1 MKKTLLGTA
10 LLFALAQ
17 ALPMDAQKQVRLT
30 FNRAGGT
37 AVSNVTVKVT
47 DESGNAINGV
57 TATLQSIKQ
66 GTGTDA
72 DAATTDVALK
82 SGGKLDTHTEILC
95 ANYTN
100 KELDSRFAEFTF
112 KISGLSDFSL
122 NHSDLQI
129 ASMNGSG
136 DFQYNNLPRKCDVR
150 VWNNEDKST
159 LIASIDGIVTD
170 KNASKEDKVNPT
182 DKDTG
187 KDNTIDWEIKASTT
201 TPATTDQILV
211 VRLAKSSDN
220 KGCFFGLKQ
229 ITLYNGY
236 RFATTAT
243 SNIANVA
250 TFSASSPVTFS
261 SDATAYIAI
270 NSDNKQVTLSPLNGA
285 LAAGKGAIVSKATT
299 GDIYAYVSTETTDSR
314 NNLLVGSSDATKEL
328 TDGNYYIFNKKDN
341 DAVFSPLDNAASTT
355 LAANKAALKTTT
367 TGGQALTL
375 DFGSVTGINTVTTA
389 MPATNATFD
398 LSGRKV
404 SGKLPAGLYIKNG
417 KKLLIK

>member
-37 AVSNVTVKVT
+37 AVSNVTVNVT

-72 DAATTDVALK
+72 GATATNVALK
-82 SGGKLDTHTEILC
+82 PGNQLDAHTEILC
-95 ANYTN
+95 ADYNN
-100 KELDSRFAEFTF
+100 NGLDSRFAEFTF
-112 KISGLSDFSL
+112 KISGLNDFSL

-129 ASMNGSG
+129 AALNKGG
-136 DFQYNNLPRKCDVR
+136 NFQYDKGSRKCDVR

-170 KNASKEDKVNPT
+170 KNASNET
-182 DKDTG
+182 
-187 KDNTIDWEIKASTT
+187 KDNTIDWEIKANTT
-201 TPATTDQILV
+201 TPATTEQILV

-250 TFSASSPVTFS
+250 TFSASSPVTFC

-270 NSDNKQVTLSPLNGA
+270 NSNDTQVTLSPLNGA
-285 LAAGKGAIVSKATT
+285 LAAGQGAIVSKATT
-299 GDIYAYVSTETTDSR
+299 GDIYAYVSAETTDSR
-314 NNLLVGSSDATKEL
+314 NNQLVGGGDATKEL
-328 TDGNYYIFNKKDN
+328 TDGNYYIFNKKGN
-341 DAVFSPLDNAASTT
+341 DAVFSPLNNTSTT
-355 LAANKAALKTTT
+355 LAANKAALKTATP
-367 TGGQALTL
+367 GGQALTL
-375 DFGSVTGINTVTTA
+375 DFGSVTGINTATTA

-417 KKLLIK
+417 KELLIK

>member
-37 AVSNVTVKVT
+37 AVSNVTVNVT
-47 DESGNAINGV
+47 DESGNAIDGV

-72 DAATTDVALK
+72 SAAANDVALL
-82 SGGKLDTHTEILC
+82 SGMELNTHTEILC
-95 ANYTN
+95 ANYDN
-100 KELDSRFAEFTF
+100 LKNSFAEFTF
-112 KISGLSDFSL
+112 KISGLNNFSL

-129 ASMNGSG
+129 SAMNLNGR
-136 DFQYNNLPRKCDVR
+136 FQNSKDQRYCDVR
-150 VWNNEDKST
+150 VWGNENKST
-159 LIASIDGIVTD
+159 LLASVDGILVD
-170 KNASKEDKVNPT
+170 KLGGDYVR
-182 DKDTG
+182 
-187 KDNTIDWEIKASTT
+187 DNTIDWEIKGNTT
-201 TPATTDQILV
+201 TPAATDQYIV
-211 VRLAKSSDN
+211 VRMAKSDRSQ
-220 KGCFFGLKQ
+220 GCYFGLKQ

-236 RFATTAT
+236 RFATTTT

-285 LAAGKGAIVSKATT
+285 LAAGQGAIVSKATT
-299 GDIYAYVSTETTDSR
+299 GDIYAYVSAETTDSR
-314 NNLLVGSSDATKEL
+314 NNQLVGGGDATKEL
-328 TDGNYYIFNKKDN
+328 TDGNYYIFNKKGD
-341 DAVFSPLDNAASTT
+341 DAVFSPLNNTSTT
-355 LAANKAALKTTT
+355 LAANKAALKTATP
-367 TGGQALTL
+367 GGQALTL
-375 DFGSVTGINTVTTA
+375 DFGSVTGINTATTA

>member
-66 GTGTDA
+66 GTGTEA
-72 DAATTDVALK
+72 GAAATDVALK
-82 SGGKLDTHTEILC
+82 SGGQLDTHSEVLC
-95 ANYTN
+95 ANYN
-100 KELDSRFAEFTF
+100 NNGLDRRFAEFTF

-129 ASMNGSG
+129 AAMNSG
-136 DFQYNNLPRKCDVR
+136 GNFQYNNLPRKCDVR
-150 VWNNEDKST
+150 VWGDEDKST
-159 LIASIDGIVTD
+159 LIASTDGIVTD
-170 KNASKEDKVNPT
+170 KNASNETV
-182 DKDTG
+182 
-187 KDNTIDWEIKASTT
+187 DNTIDWEIKASTT
-201 TPATTDQILV
+201 TPATTDQYLV

-236 RFATTAT
+236 RFATTTT
-243 SNIANVA
+243 SNIDNVA

-270 NSDNKQVTLSPLNGA
+270 NSNNTQVTLSPLNGA
-285 LAAGKGAIVSKATT
+285 LAAGQGAIVSKATT
-299 GDIYAYVSTETTDSR
+299 GDIYAYVSTEATDSR
-314 NNLLVGSSDATKEL
+314 NNQLVGSGDATKDL
-328 TDGNYYIFNKKDN
+328 TDGNYYIFNKQGEE
-341 DAVFSPLDNAASTT
+341 AVFSPLKESANTT
-355 LAANKAALKTTT
+355 LAANKAALKTAT

-375 DFGSVTGINTVTTA
+375 DFGSVTGINTATTA

-404 SGKLPAGLYIKNG
+404 SGNLPAGLYIKNG

>member
-72 DAATTDVALK
+72 DAAATDVALK
-82 SGGKLDTHTEILC
+82 SGGKLNTHTEILC
-95 ANYTN
+95 ANYN
-100 KELDSRFAEFTF
+100 NNGLDSRFAEFTF

-129 ASMNGSG
+129 AAMNSG
-136 DFQYNNLPRKCDVR
+136 GNFQYNNLPRKCDVR
-150 VWNNEDKST
+150 VWGDEDKST
-159 LIASIDGIVTD
+159 LIASTDGIITD
-170 KNASKEDKVNPT
+170 KNASNETV
-182 DKDTG
+182 
-187 KDNTIDWEIKASTT
+187 DNTIDWEIKASTT
-201 TPATTDQILV
+201 TPATTDQYLV

-236 RFATTAT
+236 RFATTTT
-243 SNIANVA
+243 SNIDNVA

-270 NSDNKQVTLSPLNGA
+270 NSNDTQVTLSPLNGA
-285 LAAGKGAIVSKATT
+285 LAAGQGAIVSKATT
-299 GDIYAYVSTETTDSR
+299 GDIYAYVSTEATDSR
-314 NNLLVGSSDATKEL
+314 NNQLVGGGDYNMDL
-328 TDGNYYIFNKKDN
+328 TDGNYYIFNKQGEE
-341 DAVFSPLDNAASTT
+341 AVFSPLKESASTT
-355 LAANKAALKTTT
+355 LAANKAVLKTTT

-375 DFGSVTGINTVTTA
+375 DFGSVTGINTATTA

-404 SGKLPAGLYIKNG
+404 NGKLPAGLYIKNG

>member
-10 LLFALAQ
+10 LLLALAQ

-47 DESGNAINGV
+47 DESGNAIDGV

-66 GTGTDA
+66 GTGTETS
-72 DAATTDVALK
+72 AAATDVALL
-82 SGGKLDTHTEILC
+82 SGMELNTHTEILC
-95 ANYTN
+95 ANYDN
-100 KELDSRFAEFTF
+100 VKNSFAEFTF
-112 KISGLSDFSL
+112 KISGLNNFSL

-129 ASMNGSG
+129 AAMNLYGR
-136 DFQYNNLPRKCDVR
+136 FQNSKDQRYCDVR
-150 VWNNEDKST
+150 VWGNENKST
-159 LIASIDGIVTD
+159 LLASVDGILVD
-170 KNASKEDKVNPT
+170 KLGGDYVR
-182 DKDTG
+182 
-187 KDNTIDWEIKASTT
+187 DNTIDWEIKGNTT
-201 TPATTDQILV
+201 TPAATDQYIV
-211 VRLAKSSDN
+211 VRMAKSDRSQ
-220 KGCFFGLKQ
+220 GCYFGLKQ

-243 SNIANVA
+243 SNIDNVA

-270 NSDNKQVTLSPLNGA
+270 NSNDTQVTLSPLNGA
-285 LAAGKGAIVSKATT
+285 LAAGQGAIVSKATT
-299 GDIYAYVSTETTDSR
+299 GDIYAYVSTEATDSR
-314 NNLLVGSSDATKEL
+314 NNQLVGSGDATKEL
-328 TDGNYYIFNKKDN
+328 TDGNYYIFNKKGE
-341 DAVFSPLDNAASTT
+341 DAVFSPLSNSNTT
-355 LAANKAALKTTT
+355 LAANKAALKTAT

-375 DFGSVTGINTVTTA
+375 DFGSVTGINTATTA

-404 SGKLPAGLYIKNG
+404 SGKLPTGLYIKNG

>member
-1 MKKTLLGTA
+1 
-10 LLFALAQ
+10 
-17 ALPMDAQKQVRLT
+17 MDAQKQVRLT

-66 GTGTDA
+66 GTGTETS
-72 DAATTDVALK
+72 AAATDVALK
-82 SGGKLDTHTEILC
+82 SGGQLDTHSEILC
-95 ANYTN
+95 ANYN
-100 KELDSRFAEFTF
+100 NALNSSFAEFTF
-112 KISGLSDFSL
+112 KISGLSNFSL

-129 ASMNGSG
+129 SAMNSSG
-136 DFQYNNLPRKCDVR
+136 RFQYDPKSRKCDIR
-150 VWNNEDKST
+150 VWGDEDKST
-159 LIASIDGIVTD
+159 LIASTDGIVTD
-170 KNASKEDKVNPT
+170 KNASNETV
-182 DKDTG
+182 
-187 KDNTIDWEIKASTT
+187 DNTIDWEIKASTT
-201 TPATTDQILV
+201 TPATTDQYLV

-261 SDATAYIAI
+261 SNATAYIAI
-270 NSDNKQVTLSPLNGA
+270 NSNDTQVTLSPLNGA
-285 LAAGKGAIVSKATT
+285 LAAGQGAVVSKATT
-299 GDIYAYVSTETTDSR
+299 GDIYAYVSTEATDSR
-314 NNLLVGSSDATKEL
+314 NNQLVGSGDATKDL
-328 TDGNYYIFNKKDN
+328 TDGNYYIFNKKGD
-341 DAVFSPLDNAASTT
+341 DAVFSPLNNTSTT
-355 LAANKAALKTTT
+355 LAANKAALKTATP
-367 TGGQALTL
+367 GGQALTL
-375 DFGSVTGINTVTTA
+375 DFGSVTGINTATTA

-398 LSGRKV
+398 LSGRKA

>member
-37 AVSNVTVKVT
+37 AVSNVTVNVT

-66 GTGTDA
+66 GTGTEA
-72 DAATTDVALK
+72 SAAATDVALK
-82 SGGKLDTHTEILC
+82 SIGQLDAHTEILC
-95 ANYTN
+95 ADYNN
-100 KELDSRFAEFTF
+100 NGLDSRFAEFTF
-112 KISGLSDFSL
+112 KISGLNDFSL

-129 ASMNGSG
+129 AAMNKGG
-136 DFQYNNLPRKCDVR
+136 NFQYDKGSRKCDVR

-170 KNASKEDKVNPT
+170 KNASNET
-182 DKDTG
+182 

-201 TPATTDQILV
+201 TPATTEQILV

-236 RFATTAT
+236 RFATTTT

-314 NNLLVGSSDATKEL
+314 NNLLVGSGDATKEL
-328 TDGNYYIFNKKDN
+328 TDGNYYIFNKKGD
-341 DAVFSPLDNAASTT
+341 DAVFSPLNNTSTT

-404 SGKLPAGLYIKNG
+404 NGKLPAGLYIKNG

>member
-66 GTGTDA
+66 GTGTEA
-72 DAATTDVALK
+72 GAAATDVALN
-82 SGGKLDTHTEILC
+82 SGNELNTHPEILC
-95 ANYTN
+95 ANYSN
-100 KELDSRFAEFTF
+100 GKNSFAEFTF

-129 ASMNGSG
+129 AAMNLNGR
-136 DFQYNNLPRKCDVR
+136 FQNSKGERYCDVR
-150 VWNNEDKST
+150 VWGNENKST
-159 LIASIDGIVTD
+159 LIASTDGILVD
-170 KNASKEDKVNPT
+170 KLGGSYTV
-182 DKDTG
+182 
-187 KDNTIDWEIKASTT
+187 DNTIDWEIKGE
-201 TPATTDQILV
+201 ATTQAATDQYLV
-211 VRLAKSSDN
+211 VRMAKSSN
-220 KGCFFGLKQ
+220 SNGCFFGLKQ

-243 SNIANVA
+243 SNIDNVA

-314 NNLLVGSSDATKEL
+314 NNLLVGSGDATKEL

-404 SGKLPAGLYIKNG
+404 NGKLPAGLYIKNG

>member
-37 AVSNVTVKVT
+37 AVSNVTVNVT

-72 DAATTDVALK
+72 GATATDVALN
-82 SGGKLDTHTEILC
+82 SGNELNTHPEILC
-95 ANYTN
+95 ANYSN
-100 KELDSRFAEFTF
+100 GKNSFAEFTF
-112 KISGLSDFSL
+112 KISGLSDFRL
-122 NHSDLQI
+122 NHNDLQI
-129 ASMNGSG
+129 AAMNLNGR
-136 DFQYNNLPRKCDVR
+136 FQNSKGERYCDVR
-150 VWNNEDKST
+150 VWGNENKST
-159 LIASIDGIVTD
+159 LIASTDGILVD
-170 KNASKEDKVNPT
+170 KLGGSYTV
-182 DKDTG
+182 
-187 KDNTIDWEIKASTT
+187 DNTIDWEIKGE
-201 TPATTDQILV
+201 ATTQAATDQYLV
-211 VRLAKSSDN
+211 VRMAKSSN
-220 KGCFFGLKQ
+220 SNGCFFGLKQ

-236 RFATTAT
+236 RFATTTT
-243 SNIANVA
+243 SNIDNVA

-270 NSDNKQVTLSPLNGA
+270 NSNDTQVTLSPLNGA
-285 LAAGKGAIVSKATT
+285 LAAGQGAIVSKATT
-299 GDIYAYVSTETTDSR
+299 GDIYAYVSAEATDSR
-314 NNLLVGSSDATKEL
+314 NNQLVGSGDATKEL
-328 TDGNYYIFNKKDN
+328 TDGNYYIFNKQGE
-341 DAVFSPLDNAASTT
+341 DAVFSPLNNTNTT

-367 TGGQALTL
+367 IGGQALTL
-375 DFGSVTGINTVTTA
+375 DFGSVTGINTATTA
-389 MPATNATFD
+389 MSATNATFD

>member
-10 LLFALAQ
+10 LLLALAQ

-37 AVSNVTVKVT
+37 AVSNVTVNVT

-72 DAATTDVALK
+72 DAAATDVALL
-82 SGGKLDTHTEILC
+82 SGMELNTHTEILC
-95 ANYTN
+95 ANYKN
-100 KELDSRFAEFTF
+100 VKNSFAEFTF
-112 KISGLSDFSL
+112 KISGLNNFSL

-129 ASMNGSG
+129 AAMNLNGR
-136 DFQYNNLPRKCDVR
+136 FQNSKDQRYCDVR
-150 VWNNEDKST
+150 VWGNENKST
-159 LIASIDGIVTD
+159 LIASIDGILVD
-170 KNASKEDKVNPT
+170 KLG
-182 DKDTG
+182 G
-187 KDNTIDWEIKASTT
+187 KYEVDNTIDWEIKGNTT
-201 TPATTDQILV
+201 TPAATDQYIV
-211 VRLAKSSDN
+211 VRMAKSDRSQ
-220 KGCFFGLKQ
+220 GCYFGLKQ

-243 SNIANVA
+243 SNIDNVA

-270 NSDNKQVTLSPLNGA
+270 NSNNTQVTLSPLNGA
-285 LAAGKGAIVSKATT
+285 LAAGQGAIVSKATT
-299 GDIYAYVSTETTDSR
+299 GDIYAYVSTEATDSR
-314 NNLLVGSSDATKEL
+314 NNQLVGGGDYAMDL
-328 TDGNYYIFNKKDN
+328 TDGNYYIFNKPGEE
-341 DAVFSPLDNAASTT
+341 AVFSPLDKSASTK
-355 LAANKAALKTTT
+355 LAANKAALKTAT

-375 DFGSVTGINTVTTA
+375 DFGSVTGINTATTA

>member
-10 LLFALAQ
+10 LLLALAQ

-37 AVSNVTVKVT
+37 AVGNVTVNVT

-72 DAATTDVALK
+72 GAATTDVALN
-82 SGGKLDTHTEILC
+82 SGNELNTHPEILC
-95 ANYTN
+95 ANYSN
-100 KELDSRFAEFTF
+100 GKNSFAEFTF

-129 ASMNGSG
+129 AAMNLNGR
-136 DFQYNNLPRKCDVR
+136 FQNSKGERYCDVR
-150 VWNNEDKST
+150 VWGNENKST
-159 LIASIDGIVTD
+159 LIASTDGILVD
-170 KNASKEDKVNPT
+170 KLGGSYTV
-182 DKDTG
+182 
-187 KDNTIDWEIKASTT
+187 DNTIDWEIKGE
-201 TPATTDQILV
+201 ATTQAATDQYLV
-211 VRLAKSSDN
+211 VRMAKSSN
-220 KGCFFGLKQ
+220 SNGCFFGLKQ
-229 ITLYNGY
+229 IKLYNGY

-243 SNIANVA
+243 SNIDNVA
-250 TFSASSPVTFS
+250 TFSASNPVTFC

-285 LAAGKGAIVSKATT
+285 LAAKQGAIVSKATT
-299 GDIYAYVSTETTDSR
+299 GDIYAYVSTEATDSR
-314 NNLLVGSSDATKEL
+314 NNQLVGSGDEATDL
-328 TDGNYYIFNKKDN
+328 TDGNYYIFNLKDGA
-341 DAVFSPLDNAASTT
+341 AVFSPLDNAANTT
-355 LAANKAALKTTT
+355 LAANKAALKTATP
-367 TGGQALTL
+367 GGQALTL
-375 DFGSVTGINTVTTA
+375 DFGSVTGINTATTA
-389 MPATNATFD
+389 MPATNTTFD

>member
-37 AVSNVTVKVT
+37 AVSNVTVNVT
-47 DESGNAINGV
+47 DESGNAIDGV

-66 GTGTDA
+66 GTGTNA
-72 DAATTDVALK
+72 SAAATDVALK
-82 SGGKLDTHTEILC
+82 SIGQLDAHTEILC
-95 ANYTN
+95 ADYNN
-100 KELDSRFAEFTF
+100 NGLDSRFAEFTF
-112 KISGLSDFSL
+112 KISGLNDFSL

-129 ASMNGSG
+129 AALNKGG
-136 DFQYNNLPRKCDVR
+136 NFQYDKGSRKCDVR

-170 KNASKEDKVNPT
+170 KNASNET
-182 DKDTG
+182 
-187 KDNTIDWEIKASTT
+187 KDNTIDWEIKANTT
-201 TPATTDQILV
+201 TPATTEQILV

-270 NSDNKQVTLSPLNGA
+270 NSNNTQVTLSPLNGA
-285 LAAGKGAIVSKATT
+285 LAAGQGAIVSKATT
-299 GDIYAYVSTETTDSR
+299 GDIYAYVSTEATDSR
-314 NNLLVGSSDATKEL
+314 NNQLVGSGDATKEL
-328 TDGNYYIFNKKDN
+328 TDGNYYIFNKQGEE
-341 DAVFSPLDNAASTT
+341 AVFSPLSNTASTT

-367 TGGQALTL
+367 PGGQALTL
-375 DFGSVTGINTVTTA
+375 DFGSVTGINTATTA

>member
-72 DAATTDVALK
+72 DAAATDVALK
-82 SGGKLDTHTEILC
+82 SGGKLNTHTEILC
-95 ANYTN
+95 ANYN
-100 KELDSRFAEFTF
+100 NNGLDSRFAEFTF
-112 KISGLSDFSL
+112 KISGLSNFSL

-129 ASMNGSG
+129 AAMNSGG
-136 DFQYNNLPRKCDVR
+136 DFQYDPKSRKCDVR

-170 KNASKEDKVNPT
+170 KNASEESKQ
-182 DKDTG
+182 TG
-187 KDNTIDWEIKASTT
+187 KDNTIDWEIKASAT
-201 TPATTDQILV
+201 TPATTDQYLV

-236 RFATTAT
+236 RFATTTT
-243 SNIANVA
+243 SNIDNVA

-285 LAAGKGAIVSKATT
+285 LAAGQGAIVSKATT
-299 GDIYAYVSTETTDSR
+299 GDIYAYVSTEATDSR
-314 NNLLVGSSDATKEL
+314 NNQLVGGGDHAIDL
-328 TDGNYYIFNKKDN
+328 TDGNYYIFNKQGEE
-341 DAVFSPLDNAASTT
+341 AVFSPLNSTNT
-355 LAANKAALKTTT
+355 KLAANKAALKTTT

-375 DFGSVTGINTVTTA
+375 DFGSVTGINTTTTA
-389 MPATNATFD
+389 IPATDATFD

-417 KKLLIK
+417 KKFIIK

>member
-66 GTGTDA
+66 GLGNTTE
-72 DAATTDVALK
+72 AAKKDVALFNTGAAA
-82 SGGKLDTHTEILC
+82 SHPEILC
-95 ANYTN
+95 CKYDNPNT
-100 KELDSRFAEFTF
+100 DSYPFAEFVF
-112 KISGLSDFSL
+112 KISGLSNFGI
-122 NHSDLQI
+122 NHTDLQI
-129 ASMNGSG
+129 AAMNSSG
-136 DFQYNNLPRKCDVR
+136 NFQFNNLTRSCDAK
-150 VWNNEDKST
+150 VWGDESYSN
-159 LIASIDGIVTD
+159 LITSIEGLDVD
-170 KNASKEDKVNPT
+170 KNADLV
-182 DKDTG
+182 TG
-187 KDNTIDWEIKASTT
+187 STNIGVDNTTDWEIKSANTT
-201 TPATTDQILV
+201 TTTNEQYLI
-211 VRLAKSSDN
+211 VRLTRSTVA
-220 KGCFFGLKQ
+220 GCYFGLKQ

-243 SNIANVA
+243 SNIDNVA
-250 TFSASSPVTFS
+250 TFSASKPVTFS

-299 GDIYAYVSTETTDSR
+299 GDIYAYVSTEATDSR
-314 NNLLVGSSDATKEL
+314 NNLLVGSGDATKEL

-355 LAANKAALKTTT
+355 LAANKAVLKTATPSD
-367 TGGQALTL
+367 QALTL
-375 DFGSVTGINTVTTA
+375 DFGSVTGINTATTA

-404 SGKLPAGLYIKNG
+404 SGNLPAGLYIKNG

>member
-82 SGGKLDTHTEILC
+82 SGGQLDTHSEVLC
-95 ANYTN
+95 ANYN
-100 KELDSRFAEFTF
+100 NNGLDRRFAEFTF

-129 ASMNGSG
+129 AAMNSG
-136 DFQYNNLPRKCDVR
+136 GNFQYNNLPRKCDVR
-150 VWNNEDKST
+150 VWGDEDKNT

-170 KNASKEDKVNPT
+170 KNASNET
-182 DKDTG
+182 

-201 TPATTDQILV
+201 TPATTEQILV

-236 RFATTAT
+236 RFATTTT
-243 SNIANVA
+243 SNIDNVA

-270 NSDNKQVTLSPLNGA
+270 NSNDTQVTLSPLNGA
-285 LAAGKGAIVSKATT
+285 LAAGQGAIVSKATT
-299 GDIYAYVSTETTDSR
+299 GDIYAYVSTEATDSR
-314 NNLLVGSSDATKEL
+314 NNQLVGGGDATKEL
-328 TDGNYYIFNKKDN
+328 TDGNYYIFNKPGEE
-341 DAVFSPLDNAASTT
+341 AVFSPLDKSASTT
-355 LAANKAALKTTT
+355 LAANKAALKTAT

-404 SGKLPAGLYIKNG
+404 SGNLPAGLYIKNG

>member
-37 AVSNVTVKVT
+37 AVSNVTVNVT

-82 SGGKLDTHTEILC
+82 SGGQLDTHSEVLC
-95 ANYTN
+95 ANYN
-100 KELDSRFAEFTF
+100 NNGLDRRFAEFTF

-129 ASMNGSG
+129 AAMNSG
-136 DFQYNNLPRKCDVR
+136 GNFQYNNLPRKCDVR
-150 VWNNEDKST
+150 VWGDEDKST
-159 LIASIDGIVTD
+159 LIASTDGIVTD
-170 KNASKEDKVNPT
+170 KNASNETV
-182 DKDTG
+182 
-187 KDNTIDWEIKASTT
+187 DNTIDWEIKASTT
-201 TPATTDQILV
+201 TPATTDQYLV

-229 ITLYNGY
+229 ITLYDGY

-243 SNIANVA
+243 SNIDNVA

-270 NSDNKQVTLSPLNGA
+270 NSDNTQVTLSPLNGA
-285 LAAGKGAIVSKATT
+285 LAAGQGAIVSKATT
-299 GDIYAYVSTETTDSR
+299 GDIYAYVSTEATDSR
-314 NNLLVGSSDATKEL
+314 NNQLVGSGDATKEL
-328 TDGNYYIFNKKDN
+328 TDGNYYIFNKKGD
-341 DAVFSPLDNAASTT
+341 DAVFSPLNNTSTT
-355 LAANKAALKTTT
+355 LAANKAALKTATA
-367 TGGQALTL
+367 GGQALTL
-375 DFGSVTGINTVTTA
+375 DFGSVTGINTATTA

>member
-72 DAATTDVALK
+72 TATATDVALK
-82 SGGKLDTHTEILC
+82 SGGQLDTHSEVLC
-95 ANYTN
+95 ANYN
-100 KELDSRFAEFTF
+100 NNGLDRRFAEFTF

-129 ASMNGSG
+129 AAMNSG
-136 DFQYNNLPRKCDVR
+136 GNFQYNNLPRKCDVR
-150 VWNNEDKST
+150 VWGNEDKNT

-170 KNASKEDKVNPT
+170 KNASNET
-182 DKDTG
+182 

-201 TPATTDQILV
+201 TPATTEQILV

-299 GDIYAYVSTETTDSR
+299 GDIYAYVSTEATDSR
-314 NNLLVGSSDATKEL
+314 NNQLVGSGDATKEL
-328 TDGNYYIFNKKDN
+328 TDGNYYIFNKQGEE
-341 DAVFSPLDNAASTT
+341 AVFSPLDKSASTT
-355 LAANKAALKTTT
+355 LAANKAALKTATA
-367 TGGQALTL
+367 GGQALTL
-375 DFGSVTGINTVTTA
+375 DFGSVTGINTATTA

>member
-1 MKKTLLGTA
+1 
-10 LLFALAQ
+10 
-17 ALPMDAQKQVRLT
+17 MDAQKQVRLT

-72 DAATTDVALK
+72 TAAATDVALK
-82 SGGKLDTHTEILC
+82 SGAQLDTHPEILC
-95 ANYTN
+95 ASYNN
-100 KELDSRFAEFTF
+100 ALNSSFAEFTF

-129 ASMNGSG
+129 AALNGGGS
-136 DFQYNNLPRKCDVR
+136 FQYNNLPRKCDVR
-150 VWNNEDKST
+150 VWGDEDKNT
-159 LIASIDGIVTD
+159 LIASTDGIVTD
-170 KNASKEDKVNPT
+170 KNASNETV
-182 DKDTG
+182 
-187 KDNTIDWEIKASTT
+187 DNTIDWEIKASTT
-201 TPATTDQILV
+201 TPATTDQYLV

-236 RFATTAT
+236 RFATTTT

-314 NNLLVGSSDATKEL
+314 NNLLVGSGDATKEL

-341 DAVFSPLDNAASTT
+341 DAVFSPLNSTNTT
-355 LAANKAALKTTT
+355 LAANKAVLKTAT

-375 DFGSVTGINTVTTA
+375 DFGSVTGINTATTA
-389 MPATNATFD
+389 MPAPNATFD

>member
-72 DAATTDVALK
+72 NATATDVALK
-82 SGGKLDTHTEILC
+82 SGGQLDTHSEVLC
-95 ANYTN
+95 ANYN
-100 KELDSRFAEFTF
+100 NNGLDRRFAEFTF

-129 ASMNGSG
+129 AAMNSG
-136 DFQYNNLPRKCDVR
+136 GNFQYNNLPRKCDVR
-150 VWNNEDKST
+150 VWGDEDKST
-159 LIASIDGIVTD
+159 LIASTDGIVTD
-170 KNASKEDKVNPT
+170 KNASNETV
-182 DKDTG
+182 
-187 KDNTIDWEIKASTT
+187 DNTIDWEIKASTT
-201 TPATTDQILV
+201 TPATTDQYLV

-236 RFATTAT
+236 RFATTTT
-243 SNIANVA
+243 SNIDNVA

-270 NSDNKQVTLSPLNGA
+270 NSNDTQVTLSPLNGA
-285 LAAGKGAIVSKATT
+285 LAAGQGAIVSKATT
-299 GDIYAYVSTETTDSR
+299 GDIYAYVSAETTDSR
-314 NNLLVGSSDATKEL
+314 NNQLVGGGDATKEL
-328 TDGNYYIFNKKDN
+328 TDGNYYIFNKQGE
-341 DAVFSPLDNAASTT
+341 DAVFSPLNSTNTT
-355 LAANKAALKTTT
+355 LAANKAALKTATP
-367 TGGQALTL
+367 GGQALTL
-375 DFGSVTGINTVTTA
+375 DFGSVTGINTATTA

>member
-37 AVSNVTVKVT
+37 AVSNVTVNVT

-82 SGGKLDTHTEILC
+82 SGGQLDTHSEVLC
-95 ANYTN
+95 ANYN
-100 KELDSRFAEFTF
+100 NNGLDRRFAEFTF

-129 ASMNGSG
+129 AAMNSG
-136 DFQYNNLPRKCDVR
+136 GNFQYNNLPRKCDVR
-150 VWNNEDKST
+150 VWGDEDKST
-159 LIASIDGIVTD
+159 LIASTDGIVTD
-170 KNASKEDKVNPT
+170 KNASNETV
-182 DKDTG
+182 
-187 KDNTIDWEIKASTT
+187 DNTIDWEIKASTT
-201 TPATTDQILV
+201 TPATTDQYLV

-236 RFATTAT
+236 RFATTTT

-314 NNLLVGSSDATKEL
+314 NNLLVGSGDATKEL

-355 LAANKAALKTTT
+355 LAANKAALKTATP
-367 TGGQALTL
+367 GGQALTL
-375 DFGSVTGINTVTTA
+375 DFGSVTGINTATTA

>member
-37 AVSNVTVKVT
+37 AVSNVTVNVT

-72 DAATTDVALK
+72 TATATDVALK
-82 SGGKLDTHTEILC
+82 SGEQLNKHPEILC
-95 ANYTN
+95 ASYSNGKN
-100 KELDSRFAEFTF
+100 AFAEFTF

-129 ASMNGSG
+129 SAMNKDGK
-136 DFQYNNLPRKCDVR
+136 FQNSKDERYCDVR
-150 VWNNEDKST
+150 VWGNENKRT
-159 LIASIDGIVTD
+159 LIASVDGILAD
-170 KNASKEDKVNPT
+170 KLGGNYEV
-182 DKDTG
+182 
-187 KDNTIDWEIKASTT
+187 DNTIDWEIKTT
-201 TPATTDQILV
+201 TTTQATTDQYIV
-211 VRLAKSSDN
+211 VRMAKNDRN
-220 KGCFFGLKQ
+220 TGCFFGLKQ

-314 NNLLVGSSDATKEL
+314 NNQLVGSGDATKEL
-328 TDGNYYIFNKKDN
+328 TDGNYYIFNKPGEE
-341 DAVFSPLDNAASTT
+341 AVFSPLDKSASTT
-355 LAANKAALKTTT
+355 LAANKAALKTAT

-404 SGKLPAGLYIKNG
+404 SGNLPAGLYIKNG

>member
-47 DESGNAINGV
+47 DESGNAIDGV

-72 DAATTDVALK
+72 DAATTDVALL
-82 SGGKLDTHTEILC
+82 SGEQLNTHTEILC
-95 ANYTN
+95 ANYSN
-100 KELDSRFAEFTF
+100 VEKCFAEFTF
-112 KISGLSDFSL
+112 KISGLNNFSL

-129 ASMNGSG
+129 SALQYQGK
-136 DFQYNNLPRKCDVR
+136 FQNSKDQRYCDVR
-150 VWNNEDKST
+150 VWGNENKST
-159 LIASIDGIVTD
+159 LIASADGILAV
-170 KNASKEDKVNPT
+170 KLG
-182 DKDTG
+182 G
-187 KDNTIDWEIKASTT
+187 KYEVDNTIDWEIKGNTT
-201 TPATTDQILV
+201 TQATTDQYIV
-211 VRLAKSSDN
+211 VRMAKSDRSQ
-220 KGCFFGLKQ
+220 GCYFGLKQ

-243 SNIANVA
+243 SNIDNVA
-250 TFSASSPVTFS
+250 TFSASKPVTFS

-270 NSDNKQVTLSPLNGA
+270 NSDNTQVTLSPLNGA
-285 LAAGKGAIVSKATT
+285 LAAGQGAIVSKATT
-299 GDIYAYVSTETTDSR
+299 GDIYAYVSAETTDSR
-314 NNLLVGSSDATKEL
+314 NNQLVGGGDATKEL
-328 TDGNYYIFNKKDN
+328 TDGNYYIFNKQGEE
-341 DAVFSPLDNAASTT
+341 AVFSPLKESASTT
-355 LAANKAALKTTT
+355 LAANKAVLKTATPS
-367 TGGQALTL
+367 GQALTL

-404 SGKLPAGLYIKNG
+404 NGNLPAGLYIKNG

>member
-72 DAATTDVALK
+72 DAATTDVALL
-82 SGGKLDTHTEILC
+82 SGEQLNTHTEILC
-95 ANYTN
+95 ANYSN
-100 KELDSRFAEFTF
+100 VEKCFAEFTF
-112 KISGLSDFSL
+112 KISGLNNFSL

-129 ASMNGSG
+129 SALQYQGK
-136 DFQYNNLPRKCDVR
+136 FQNSKDQRYCDVR
-150 VWNNEDKST
+150 VWGNENKST
-159 LIASIDGIVTD
+159 LIASADGILAV
-170 KNASKEDKVNPT
+170 KLG
-182 DKDTG
+182 G
-187 KDNTIDWEIKASTT
+187 KYEVDNTIDWEIKGNTT
-201 TPATTDQILV
+201 TQATTDQYIV
-211 VRLAKSSDN
+211 VRMAKSDRSQ
-220 KGCFFGLKQ
+220 GCFFGLKQ

-243 SNIANVA
+243 SNIDNVA

-285 LAAGKGAIVSKATT
+285 LAAGQGAIVSKATT
-299 GDIYAYVSTETTDSR
+299 GDIYAYVSTEATDSR
-314 NNLLVGSSDATKEL
+314 NNLLVGSGDATKEL
-328 TDGNYYIFNKKDN
+328 TDGNYYIFNKQGN
-341 DAVFSPLDNAASTT
+341 DAVFSPLSNISTT

-367 TGGQALTL
+367 AGGQALTL

>member
-66 GTGTDA
+66 GTGTETS
-72 DAATTDVALK
+72 AAATDVALL
-82 SGGKLDTHTEILC
+82 SGMELNTHTEILC
-95 ANYTN
+95 ANYDN
-100 KELDSRFAEFTF
+100 VKNSFAEFTF
-112 KISGLSDFSL
+112 KISGLNNFSL

-129 ASMNGSG
+129 AAMNLYGR
-136 DFQYNNLPRKCDVR
+136 FQNSKDQRYCDVR
-150 VWNNEDKST
+150 VWGNENKST
-159 LIASIDGIVTD
+159 LLASVDGILVD
-170 KNASKEDKVNPT
+170 KLGGDYVR
-182 DKDTG
+182 
-187 KDNTIDWEIKASTT
+187 DNTIDWEIKGNTT
-201 TPATTDQILV
+201 TPAATDQYIV
-211 VRLAKSSDN
+211 VRMAKSDRSQ
-220 KGCFFGLKQ
+220 GCYFGLKQ

-243 SNIANVA
+243 SNIDNVA
-250 TFSASSPVTFS
+250 TFSASKPVTFS

-270 NSDNKQVTLSPLNGA
+270 NSNNTQVTLSPLNGA
-285 LAAGKGAIVSKATT
+285 LAAGQGAIVSKATT
-299 GDIYAYVSTETTDSR
+299 GDIYAYVSAETTDSR
-314 NNLLVGSSDATKEL
+314 NNLLVGSGDATKEL

-355 LAANKAALKTTT
+355 LAANKAALKTATPS
-367 TGGQALTL
+367 GQALTL
-375 DFGSVTGINTVTTA
+375 DFGSVTGINTATTA

>member
-47 DESGNAINGV
+47 DESGNAIDGV

-72 DAATTDVALK
+72 GAAATDVALL
-82 SGGKLDTHTEILC
+82 SGMELNTHTEILC
-95 ANYTN
+95 ANYN
-100 KELDSRFAEFTF
+100 NVKNSFAEFTF
-112 KISGLSDFSL
+112 KISGLNNFSL

-129 ASMNGSG
+129 SAMNLNGR
-136 DFQYNNLPRKCDVR
+136 FQNSKDQRYCDVR
-150 VWNNEDKST
+150 VWGNENKST
-159 LIASIDGIVTD
+159 LLASVDGILVD
-170 KNASKEDKVNPT
+170 KLGGDYVR
-182 DKDTG
+182 
-187 KDNTIDWEIKASTT
+187 DNTIDWEIKGNTT
-201 TPATTDQILV
+201 TQATTDQYIV
-211 VRLAKSSDN
+211 VRMAKSDGSQ
-220 KGCFFGLKQ
+220 GCYFGLKQ

-243 SNIANVA
+243 SNIDNVA

-314 NNLLVGSSDATKEL
+314 NNLLVGSGDATKEL

>member
-72 DAATTDVALK
+72 SAAANDVALL
-82 SGGKLDTHTEILC
+82 SGMELNTHTEILC
-95 ANYTN
+95 ANYDN
-100 KELDSRFAEFTF
+100 LKNSFAEFTF
-112 KISGLSDFSL
+112 KISGLNNFSL

-129 ASMNGSG
+129 SAMNLNGR
-136 DFQYNNLPRKCDVR
+136 FQNSKDQRYCDVR
-150 VWNNEDKST
+150 VWGNENKST
-159 LIASIDGIVTD
+159 LLASVDGILVD
-170 KNASKEDKVNPT
+170 KLGGDYVR
-182 DKDTG
+182 
-187 KDNTIDWEIKASTT
+187 DNTIDWEIKGNTT
-201 TPATTDQILV
+201 TPAATDQYIV
-211 VRLAKSSDN
+211 VRMAKSDRSQ
-220 KGCFFGLKQ
+220 GCYFGLKQ

-236 RFATTAT
+236 RFATTTT
-243 SNIANVA
+243 SNIDNVA

-285 LAAGKGAIVSKATT
+285 LAAGQGAIVSKATT
-299 GDIYAYVSTETTDSR
+299 GDIYAYVSTEATDSR
-314 NNLLVGSSDATKEL
+314 NNQLVGSGDATKDL
-328 TDGNYYIFNKKDN
+328 TDGNYYIFNKQGEE
-341 DAVFSPLDNAASTT
+341 AVFSPLKESASTT
-355 LAANKAALKTTT
+355 LAANKAVLKTATPS
-367 TGGQALTL
+367 GQALTL

-404 SGKLPAGLYIKNG
+404 NGKLPAGLYIKNG

>member
-1 MKKTLLGTA
+1 
-10 LLFALAQ
+10 
-17 ALPMDAQKQVRLT
+17 MDAQKQVRLT

-47 DESGNAINGV
+47 DESGNAIDGV

-72 DAATTDVALK
+72 GAAATDVALL
-82 SGGKLDTHTEILC
+82 SGMELNTHTEILC
-95 ANYTN
+95 ANYDN
-100 KELDSRFAEFTF
+100 VKNSFAEFTF

-129 ASMNGSG
+129 SAMNLNGR
-136 DFQYNNLPRKCDVR
+136 FQNSKDQRYCDVR
-150 VWNNEDKST
+150 VWGNENKST
-159 LIASIDGIVTD
+159 LLASVDGILVD
-170 KNASKEDKVNPT
+170 KLGGDYVR
-182 DKDTG
+182 
-187 KDNTIDWEIKASTT
+187 DNTIDWEIKGNTT
-201 TPATTDQILV
+201 TQATTDQYIV
-211 VRLAKSSDN
+211 VRMAKSDGSQ
-220 KGCFFGLKQ
+220 GCYFGLKQ

-243 SNIANVA
+243 SNIDNVA

-314 NNLLVGSSDATKEL
+314 NNLLVGSGDATKEL

>member
-10 LLFALAQ
+10 LLLALAQ

-30 FNRAGGT
+30 FNRADGT
-37 AVSNVTVKVT
+37 AVGNVTVNVT

-72 DAATTDVALK
+72 SAAATDVALK

-95 ANYTN
+95 ANYN
-100 KELDSRFAEFTF
+100 NSLQKSFAEFTF

-129 ASMNGSG
+129 AAMNGSG

-170 KNASKEDKVNPT
+170 KNASEESKGI
-182 DKDTG
+182 G
-187 KDNTIDWEIKASTT
+187 KDNTIDWEIKANTT
-201 TPATTDQILV
+201 TPATTEQILV
-211 VRLAKSSDN
+211 VRMAKSSDN

-243 SNIANVA
+243 SNIDNVA

-270 NSDNKQVTLSPLNGA
+270 NSNNTQVTLSPLNGA
-285 LAAGKGAIVSKATT
+285 LAAKQGAIVSKATT
-299 GDIYAYVSTETTDSR
+299 GDIYAYVSTEATDSR
-314 NNLLVGSSDATKEL
+314 NNQLVGSGDATKEL
-328 TDGNYYIFNKKDN
+328 TDGNYYIFNKQGN
-341 DAVFSPLDNAASTT
+341 DAVFSPLNNTNTT
-355 LAANKAALKTTT
+355 LAANKAALKTAT
-367 TGGQALTL
+367 TGVQALTL
-375 DFGSVTGINTVTTA
+375 DFGSVTGINTTTTA

>member
-10 LLFALAQ
+10 LLLALAQ

-66 GTGTDA
+66 GTGTETS
-72 DAATTDVALK
+72 AAATDVALK
-82 SGGKLDTHTEILC
+82 SGGQLDTHSEILC
-95 ANYTN
+95 ANYN
-100 KELDSRFAEFTF
+100 NALNSSFAEFTF
-112 KISGLSDFSL
+112 KISGLSNFSL

-129 ASMNGSG
+129 SAMNSSG
-136 DFQYNNLPRKCDVR
+136 RFQYDPKSRKCDIR
-150 VWNNEDKST
+150 VWGDEDKNT
-159 LIASIDGIVTD
+159 LIASTDGIVTD
-170 KNASKEDKVNPT
+170 KNASNETV
-182 DKDTG
+182 
-187 KDNTIDWEIKASTT
+187 DNTIDWEIKASTT
-201 TPATTDQILV
+201 TPATTEQILV

-236 RFATTAT
+236 RFATTTT

-314 NNLLVGSSDATKEL
+314 NNLLVGSGDATKEL

-341 DAVFSPLDNAASTT
+341 DAVFSPLNNTSTT
-355 LAANKAALKTTT
+355 LAANKAALKTAT

-375 DFGSVTGINTVTTA
+375 DFGSVTGINTTTTA

>member
-37 AVSNVTVKVT
+37 AVSNVTVNVT
-47 DESGNAINGV
+47 DESGNAIDGV

-72 DAATTDVALK
+72 GATATDVALN
-82 SGGKLDTHTEILC
+82 SGNELNTHPEILC
-95 ANYTN
+95 ANYN
-100 KELDSRFAEFTF
+100 NGKNSFAEFTF

-129 ASMNGSG
+129 AAMNLNGR
-136 DFQYNNLPRKCDVR
+136 FQNSKGERYCDVR
-150 VWNNEDKST
+150 VWGNENKST
-159 LIASIDGIVTD
+159 LIASTDGILVD
-170 KNASKEDKVNPT
+170 KLGGNYEV
-182 DKDTG
+182 
-187 KDNTIDWEIKASTT
+187 DNTIDWEIKTT
-201 TPATTDQILV
+201 TTTQATTDQYIV
-211 VRLAKSSDN
+211 VRMAKNDRN
-220 KGCFFGLKQ
+220 TGCFFGLKQ

-261 SDATAYIAI
+261 SNATAYIAI
-270 NSDNKQVTLSPLNGA
+270 NSDNTQVTLSPLNGA
-285 LAAGKGAIVSKATT
+285 LAANQGAIVSKATT
-299 GDIYAYVSTETTDSR
+299 GDIYAYVSAEATDSR
-314 NNLLVGSSDATKEL
+314 NNQLVGGGDYAKDL
-328 TDGNYYIFNKKDN
+328 TDGNYYIFNKQGEE
-341 DAVFSPLDNAASTT
+341 AVFSPLSNTNT
-355 LAANKAALKTTT
+355 KLAANKAALKTTT
-367 TGGQALTL
+367 VGGQALTL
-375 DFGSVTGINTVTTA
+375 DFGSVTGINTATTA
-389 MPATNATFD
+389 MSATNATFD
-398 LSGRKV
+398 LSGRKA

>member
-72 DAATTDVALK
+72 TAAATDVALK
-82 SGGKLDTHTEILC
+82 SGAQLDTHPEILC
-95 ANYTN
+95 ASYNN
-100 KELDSRFAEFTF
+100 ALNSSFAEFTF

-129 ASMNGSG
+129 AALNGGGS
-136 DFQYNNLPRKCDVR
+136 FQYNNLPRKCDVR
-150 VWNNEDKST
+150 VWGDEDKNT
-159 LIASIDGIVTD
+159 LIASTDGIVTD
-170 KNASKEDKVNPT
+170 KNASNETV
-182 DKDTG
+182 
-187 KDNTIDWEIKASTT
+187 DNTIDWEIKASTT
-201 TPATTDQILV
+201 TPATTEQILV

-236 RFATTAT
+236 RFATTTT

-250 TFSASSPVTFS
+250 TFSASKPVTFS

-270 NSDNKQVTLSPLNGA
+270 NSNNTQVTLSPLNGA
-285 LAAGKGAIVSKATT
+285 LAAGQGAIVSKATT
-299 GDIYAYVSTETTDSR
+299 GDIYAYVSAETTDSR
-314 NNLLVGSSDATKEL
+314 NNQLVGGGDATKEL
-328 TDGNYYIFNKKDN
+328 TDGNYYIFNKKGD
-341 DAVFSPLDNAASTT
+341 DAVFSPLNNTSTT
-355 LAANKAALKTTT
+355 LAANKAALKTATP
-367 TGGQALTL
+367 GGQALTL
-375 DFGSVTGINTVTTA
+375 DFGSVTGINTATTA

-404 SGKLPAGLYIKNG
+404 NGKLPAGLYIKNG

>member
-72 DAATTDVALK
+72 DAAATDVALK
-82 SGGKLDTHTEILC
+82 SGEQLNKHPEILC
-95 ANYTN
+95 TSYSNGKNA
-100 KELDSRFAEFTF
+100 FAEFTF

-129 ASMNGSG
+129 SAMNKDGK
-136 DFQYNNLPRKCDVR
+136 FQNSKDERYCDVR
-150 VWNNEDKST
+150 VWGNENKRT
-159 LIASIDGIVTD
+159 LIASVDGILAD
-170 KNASKEDKVNPT
+170 KLGGNYEV
-182 DKDTG
+182 
-187 KDNTIDWEIKASTT
+187 DNTIDWEIKTT
-201 TPATTDQILV
+201 TTTQATTDQYIV
-211 VRLAKSSDN
+211 VRMAKNDRN
-220 KGCFFGLKQ
+220 TGCFFGLKQ

-261 SDATAYIAI
+261 SNATAYIAI
-270 NSDNKQVTLSPLNGA
+270 NSDNTQVTLSPLNGA
-285 LAAGKGAIVSKATT
+285 LAANQGAIVSKATT
-299 GDIYAYVSTETTDSR
+299 GDIYAYVSAEATDSR
-314 NNLLVGSSDATKEL
+314 NNQLVGSGDATKEL
-328 TDGNYYIFNKKDN
+328 TDGNYYIFNKPGEE
-341 DAVFSPLDNAASTT
+341 AVFSPLDKSASTT
-355 LAANKAALKTTT
+355 LAANKAALKTAT

>member
-47 DESGNAINGV
+47 DESGNAIDGV

-72 DAATTDVALK
+72 NATATDVALK
-82 SGGKLDTHTEILC
+82 SGGQLNKHPEILC
-95 ANYTN
+95 ASYSNGKN
-100 KELDSRFAEFTF
+100 AFAEFTF

-129 ASMNGSG
+129 SAMNKDGK
-136 DFQYNNLPRKCDVR
+136 FQNSKDERYCDVR
-150 VWNNEDKST
+150 VWGNENKRT
-159 LIASIDGIVTD
+159 LIASVDGILTD
-170 KNASKEDKVNPT
+170 KLGGNYEV
-182 DKDTG
+182 
-187 KDNTIDWEIKASTT
+187 DNTIDWEIKTT
-201 TPATTDQILV
+201 TTTQATTDQYIV
-211 VRLAKSSDN
+211 VRMAKNDRN
-220 KGCFFGLKQ
+220 TGCFFGLKQ

-270 NSDNKQVTLSPLNGA
+270 NSNDTQVTLSPLNGA
-285 LAAGKGAIVSKATT
+285 LAAGQGAIVSKATT
-299 GDIYAYVSTETTDSR
+299 GDIYAYVSAETTDSR
-314 NNLLVGSSDATKEL
+314 NNQLVGGGDATKEL
-328 TDGNYYIFNKKDN
+328 TDGNYYIFNKKGD
-341 DAVFSPLDNAASTT
+341 DAVFSPLNNTSTT
-355 LAANKAALKTTT
+355 LAANKAALKTATP
-367 TGGQALTL
+367 GGQALTL
-375 DFGSVTGINTVTTA
+375 DFGSVTGINTATTA

>member
-37 AVSNVTVKVT
+37 AVSNVTVNVT

-66 GTGTDA
+66 GTGTDTG
-72 DAATTDVALK
+72 ATATNVALK
-82 SGGKLDTHTEILC
+82 SGNQLDTHTEILC
-95 ANYTN
+95 ASYNN
-100 KELDSRFAEFTF
+100 VKNSFAEFTF

-129 ASMNGSG
+129 AAMNGQG
-136 DFQYNNLPRKCDVR
+136 NFQNSKGERYCDVR
-150 VWNNEDKST
+150 VWGNEDKST
-159 LIASIDGIVTD
+159 LIASADGILAD
-170 KNASKEDKVNPT
+170 KLGGDYKR
-182 DKDTG
+182 
-187 KDNTIDWEIKASTT
+187 DNTIDWEIKGNTT
-201 TPATTDQILV
+201 TPATTDQYIV
-211 VRLAKSSDN
+211 VRMAKNDQN
-220 KGCFFGLKQ
+220 PGCFFGLKQ

-270 NSDNKQVTLSPLNGA
+270 NSNNTQVTLSPLNGA
-285 LAAGKGAIVSKATT
+285 LAAGQGAIVSKATT
-299 GDIYAYVSTETTDSR
+299 GDIYAYVSTEATDSR
-314 NNLLVGSSDATKEL
+314 NNQLVGGGDYAMDL
-328 TDGNYYIFNKKDN
+328 TDGNYYIFNKPGEE
-341 DAVFSPLDNAASTT
+341 AVFSPLDNTNT
-355 LAANKAALKTTT
+355 KLAANKAALKTAT

-375 DFGSVTGINTVTTA
+375 DFGSVTGINTATTA

>member
-10 LLFALAQ
+10 LLLALAQ

-37 AVSNVTVKVT
+37 AVGNVTVNVT

-66 GTGTDA
+66 GTGTEP

-82 SGGKLDTHTEILC
+82 SGGQLDTHSEILC
-95 ANYTN
+95 ANYN
-100 KELDSRFAEFTF
+100 NNGLDSRFAEFTF

-129 ASMNGSG
+129 AAMNSSG

-150 VWNNEDKST
+150 VWGDEYKSIR
-159 LIASIDGIVTD
+159 IASIDGIVTD
-170 KNASKEDKVNPT
+170 KNASEESKGI
-182 DKDTG
+182 G
-187 KDNTIDWEIKASTT
+187 KDNTTDWEIKAYTT
-201 TPATTDQILV
+201 TPATTEQILV

-243 SNIANVA
+243 SNIDNVA
-250 TFSASSPVTFS
+250 TFSASNPVTFS

-285 LAAGKGAIVSKATT
+285 LAAKQGAIVSKATT
-299 GDIYAYVSTETTDSR
+299 GDIYAYVSTEATDSR
-314 NNLLVGSSDATKEL
+314 NNQLVGGGDYAMDL
-328 TDGNYYIFNKKDN
+328 TDGNYYIFNKQGN
-341 DAVFSPLDNAASTT
+341 DAVFSPLNSTNT
-355 LAANKAALKTTT
+355 KLAANKAALKPTTT
-367 TGGQALTL
+367 VGHALTL
-375 DFGSVTGINTVTTA
+375 DFGSVTGINTTTTA

-417 KKLLIK
+417 KKFIIK

>member
-37 AVSNVTVKVT
+37 AVSNVTVNVT

-57 TATLQSIKQ
+57 TATLQSIKE

-72 DAATTDVALK
+72 GAAATDVALL
-82 SGGKLDTHTEILC
+82 SGMELNTHTEILC
-95 ANYTN
+95 ANYAN
-100 KELDSRFAEFTF
+100 VKNSFAEFTF
-112 KISGLSDFSL
+112 KISGLNNFSL

-129 ASMNGSG
+129 AAMNLYGR
-136 DFQYNNLPRKCDVR
+136 FQNSKDQRYCDVR
-150 VWNNEDKST
+150 VWGNENKST
-159 LIASIDGIVTD
+159 LLASVDGILVD
-170 KNASKEDKVNPT
+170 KLGGDYVR
-182 DKDTG
+182 
-187 KDNTIDWEIKASTT
+187 DNTIDWEIKGNTT
-201 TPATTDQILV
+201 TPAATDQYIV
-211 VRLAKSSDN
+211 VRMAKSDRSQ
-220 KGCFFGLKQ
+220 GCYFGLKQ

-243 SNIANVA
+243 SNIDNVA
-250 TFSASSPVTFS
+250 TFSASKPVTFS

-270 NSDNKQVTLSPLNGA
+270 NSNDTQVTLSPLNGA
-285 LAAGKGAIVSKATT
+285 LAAGQGAIVSKTTT
-299 GDIYAYVSTETTDSR
+299 GDIYAYVSTEATDSR
-314 NNLLVGSSDATKEL
+314 NNQLVGSGDEATDL
-328 TDGNYYIFNKKDN
+328 TDGNYYIFNLKDGA
-341 DAVFSPLDNAASTT
+341 AVFSPLDNAANTK

-367 TGGQALTL
+367 IGGHALTL
-375 DFGSVTGINTVTTA
+375 DFGSVTGINTTTTA

-417 KKLLIK
+417 KKFIIK